1 MFRSTRTAGLA
12 GTRNRKFGL
21 AASLTA
27 AAVGASL
34 AIAPGAAVA
43 GPTSSLG
50 TRAALAP
57 SLTAGRGAD
66 LGFIEQE
73 AETANTTGTIIGP
86 STAAYTLPS
95 EASGRT
101 AVKLTGVG
109 QFVEFTL
116 PKAANGLTL
125 RYSIPDA
132 PNGGGITAPINLLIN
147 GRHAQTPVLTSQY
160 AWLYNQYPFS
170 NDPNA
175 GPIHMDWWLTECSC
189 VPSATTPTPTF
200 TTPFRPFHF
209 YDEQRIVLDRTYGAG
224 TKIRFQVPEGSPAAW
239 YVIDL
244 MDSQQVAPPI
254 QKPSGALSVVS
265 FGADPTGAADSG
277 NAFDAA
283 VAAGAA
289 QHRPVYIPAGEFQI
303 NRHIVLPSNVT
314 LTGAGN
320 WYSIITGHQT
330 PAIDPDGSA
339 GHTGPGIYGKYAT
352 DGGSNNVHISNFAI
366 MGDVRERLDLDQ
378 VNGIGGAL
386 GGGSTVSGMYIDH
399 TKVGLWLDGPF
410 SGLTV
415 SNNLVVNQIA
425 DGINLHQ
432 GVSHVL
438 VQNNFFRNT
447 GDDAMAMWSEK
458 ASASSGL
465 PASTTDHDN
474 RFDHNTVQTPTL
486 ANGIAIYGGRDNA
499 VSNNLVAD
507 PIREGSGL
515 QIGSRFGSTPFEG
528 NLTFDGNTTVRAGT
542 YELNWNI
549 GLGAIWI
556 YALESSINANIT
568 VSNSSFLDNTYNA
581 IMMVSDFPV
590 KDLYT
595 ITNVHFKNIHV
606 DGTGTSVLSARVAGS
621 ASFQNVDARNVGAV
635 GINNCGSFHF
645 TPAGSEFSVGDLG
658 GNDGGGTTG
667 PWMASWEL
675 PNTITCDD
683 RPPVVVPPAPSPWS

>member
-12 GTRNRKFGL
+12 GNRYRTRTFGL

-43 GPTSSLG
+43 GPSSSLG

-66 LGFIEQE
+66 VGFIEQE
-73 AETANTTGTIIGP
+73 AETAKTTGTVISGRD
-86 STAAYTLPS
+86 AYTLPS
-95 EASGRT
+95 EASGRS
-101 AVKLTGVG
+101 AVQLNSVG
-109 QFVEFTL
+109 QYVEFTL
-116 PKAANGLTL
+116 PKAANAITV
-125 RYSIPDA
+125 RYAIPDA
-132 PNGGGITAPINLLIN
+132 PNGGGISAPISLLIN
-147 GRHAQTPVLTSQY
+147 GRRAQTPILTSQY

-189 VPSATTPTPTF
+189 VPAATTPTPTF
-200 TTPFRPFHF
+200 PTPFRPTHF
-209 YDEQRIVLDRTYGAG
+209 YDEQRITLGHTYGTG

-244 MDSQQVAPPI
+244 MDSQLVAEPI
-254 QKPSGALSVVS
+254 EKPRGALSVVS

-277 NAFDAA
+277 DAFDAA

-289 QHRPVYIPAGEFQI
+289 QHRPVYIPEGEFQL
-303 NRHIVLPSNVT
+303 NRHVVLPSNVT
-314 LTGAGN
+314 LTGAGS

-339 GHTGPGIYGKYAT
+339 GHTGPGIYGKYAA
-352 DGGSNNVHISNFAI
+352 DGGSQNVHIANFAI
-366 MGDVRERLDLDQ
+366 LGDVRERLDLDQ

-386 GGGSTVSGMYIDH
+386 GGGSTVSGLYIDH
-399 TKVGLWLDGPF
+399 TKVGLWFDGPF

-415 SNNLVVNQIA
+415 SNNVVVNQIA

-432 GVSHVL
+432 GISHVL

-447 GDDAMAMWSEK
+447 GDDAMAMWSEHD
-458 ASASSGL
+458 A
-465 PASTTDHDN
+465 DHDN
-474 RFDHNTVQTPTL
+474 RFDHNTVQTPVL

-515 QIGSRFGSTPFEG
+515 HIGSRFGATPFEG
-528 NLTFDGNTTVRAGT
+528 SLTFDGNTTVRAGT
-542 YELNWNI
+542 FELNWKI

-590 KDLYT
+590 KDLYS

-621 ASFQNVDARNVGAV
+621 ASFENVDARNVGAV

-645 TPAGSEFSVGDLG
+645 TPAGSEFSVVDLG

-667 PWMASWEL
+667 PWMAPWEL